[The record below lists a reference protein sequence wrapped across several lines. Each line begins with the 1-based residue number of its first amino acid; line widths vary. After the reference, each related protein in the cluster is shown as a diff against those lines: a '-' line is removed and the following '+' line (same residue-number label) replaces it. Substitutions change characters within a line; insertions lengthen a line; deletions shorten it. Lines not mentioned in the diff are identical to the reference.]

1 MDKASLK
8 KLRKSQLIKLLM
20 KQDNN
25 TPISQKRPVPAPRKS
40 VKEMVKRYEEN
51 IILPPMQFR
60 DNYKPIPKQRTVKRK
75 PVPTPRTV
83 IKQIDKALNGFVKS
97 YEIDLRN
104 DKDPLI
110 QMQNTRKGV
119 ERQLSILLNEMKGLK
134 YVETLKVTF
143 EKISSD
149 VIIEK
154 SAYFNSASQTIINQ
168 VGISESLKI
177 SSENIINKIAQWI
190 SEGSGWTV
198 KEINDHYLNIT
209 KYEPMKGSSYMK
221 LPKELQNSA
230 KGLINMKNKDNECFR
245 WCHIRHINPQEKY
258 PQRIKKVDKQYI
270 EKLNYSG
277 IEFPV
282 CIKH

>member
-1 MDKASLK
+1 MNKASLK
-8 KLRKSQLIKLLM
+8 KLSKSQLIKLLM

-25 TPISQKRPVPAPRKS
+25 TPVIQKRKPIPTPRKS

-177 SSENIINKIAQWI
+177 SSENII
-190 SEGSGWTV
+190 
-198 KEINDHYLNIT
+198 
-209 KYEPMKGSSYMK
+209 
-221 LPKELQNSA
+221 
-230 KGLINMKNKDNECFR
+230 
-245 WCHIRHINPQEKY
+245 
-258 PQRIKKVDKQYI
+258 KK
-270 EKLNYSG
+270 
-277 IEFPV
+277 
-282 CIKH
+282 